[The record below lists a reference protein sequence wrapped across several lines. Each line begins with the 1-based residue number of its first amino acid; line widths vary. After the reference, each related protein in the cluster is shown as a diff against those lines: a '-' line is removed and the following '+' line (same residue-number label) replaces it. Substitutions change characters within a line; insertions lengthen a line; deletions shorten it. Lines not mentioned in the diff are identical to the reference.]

1 MCYARW
7 GKKVYDMKKQL
18 KQKRKQ
24 CWIITII
31 MLVVLFA
38 PNLKAEAANYEVTDV
53 TMEVVG
59 DSVQIRGRLNNSD
72 DVQEVYFPTWK
83 LSDNQKDLKWWKGT
97 RNGTEISVTIPM
109 KDYGYVPGEYI
120 THIYVVDQT
129 GYVFVKDLTFVY
141 EKATLQSEIL
151 EDNSGYRVT
160 YTVLDANNIDSVEFP
175 TWTEALEQDDIQW
188 YRANQ
193 VDNTFTY
200 EVKRADHGN
209 QLGIYYTDVYAH
221 YKDGT
226 VDTGRVR
233 VVFPAPKA
241 NIYNVST
248 ELDQNGD
255 DFRISVQ
262 IEPNAY
268 YQVNYAV
275 WTQENGQDDIIW
287 RPSDIN
293 QENHYFFWGKRSE
306 HNNENDI
313 YHIHAYIRNV
323 SGDVTVFET
332 KIDYTKPLPK
342 LLSVETKNMTANAF
356 DVVYKL
362 EVPADVDIMN
372 AVCPTWPKVSVPQIT
387 WNQPTIQWD
396 DRIATITCHHEATNG
411 EREYYSHLHLEDS
424 LGRKILYGTEVT
436 LK

>member
-1 MCYARW
+1 
-7 GKKVYDMKKQL
+7 
-18 KQKRKQ
+18 
-24 CWIITII
+24 
-31 MLVVLFA
+31 
-38 PNLKAEAANYEVTDV
+38 
-53 TMEVVG
+53 
-59 DSVQIRGRLNNSD
+59 
-72 DVQEVYFPTWK
+72 
-83 LSDNQKDLKWWKGT
+83 
-97 RNGTEISVTIPM
+97 M
-109 KDYGYVPGEYI
+109 KDYGYVPGEYV

-160 YTVLDANNIDSVEFP
+160 YTVPDADKIDYVEFP